1 MENLSV
7 AIIQT
12 ELKWEDIDENLLRL
26 TEKLNQVSDTD
37 LIILPEMF
45 STGFTMNAKL
55 VAERESGKAVNWLI
69 KMASSKKT
77 AISGS
82 LVIEENGNYY
92 NRLFFVFP
100 NGKYE
105 TYDKKHLFTLAREH
119 EHYSAGSEKIIV
131 NYKGFKICPLVC
143 YDLRFPVWI
152 RNVEEYDLLIFVA
165 NWPNKRVKAW
175 DALLKA
181 RSIENMCYT
190 IGVNRVGLDGNDH
203 LYSGH
208 SAVYDAL
215 GEKISKENK
224 EVEFIEKV
232 TLSLE
237 SVTKTRKNFGFLR
250 DRDAFNLI

>member
-69 KMASSKKT
+69 KMATSKKT
-77 AISGS
+77 AITGS

-100 NGKYE
+100 NGKYK
-105 TYDKKHLFTLAREH
+105 TYDKKHLFTLAKEH

-190 IGVNRVGLDGNDH
+190 CL
-203 LYSGH
+203 LYTS
-208 SAVYDAL
+208 DAAD
-215 GEKISKENK
+215 E
-224 EVEFIEKV
+224 
-232 TLSLE
+232 
-237 SVTKTRKNFGFLR
+237 
-250 DRDAFNLI
+250 

>member
-12 ELKWEDIDENLLRL
+12 KLKWEDIDENLFRL

-69 KMASSKKT
+69 KMATSKKT
-77 AISGS
+77 AITGS

-100 NGKYE
+100 NGKYK
-105 TYDKKHLFTLAREH
+105 TYDKKHLFTLAKEH

-175 DALLKA
+175 GALLKA

-224 EVEFIEKV
+224 ETEFIEKV

-237 SVTKTRKNFGFLR
+237 SVTKTRKDFGFLK

>member
-12 ELKWEDIDENLLRL
+12 ELKWEDIDENLFRL

-69 KMASSKKT
+69 KMATSKKT
-77 AISGS
+77 AITGS

-100 NGKYE
+100 NGKYK
-105 TYDKKHLFTLAREH
+105 TYDKKHLFTLAKEH

-215 GEKISKENK
+215 GEKISKEKK
-224 EVEFIEKV
+224 ETEFIEKV

-237 SVTKTRKNFGFLR
+237 FVTKTRKDFGFLR

>member
-45 STGFTMNAKL
+45 STGFTMDAKL

-69 KMASSKKT
+69 KMATSKNT
-77 AISGS
+77 AITGS

-105 TYDKKHLFTLAREH
+105 TYDKKHLFTLAKEH

-208 SAVYDAL
+208 SAVYNAL

-224 EVEFIEKV
+224 ETEFIEKV

-237 SVTKTRKNFGFLR
+237 SVTKTRKEFGFLR

>member
-69 KMASSKKT
+69 KMATSKKT
-77 AISGS
+77 AITGS

-100 NGKYE
+100 NGKYK
-105 TYDKKHLFTLAREH
+105 TYDKKHLFTLAKEH

-224 EVEFIEKV
+224 ETEFIEKV

-237 SVTKTRKNFGFLR
+237 SVTKTRKDFGFLK

>member
-37 LIILPEMF
+37 LMILPEMF

-69 KMASSKKT
+69 KMATSKKT
-77 AISGS
+77 AITGS

-100 NGKYE
+100 NGKYK
-105 TYDKKHLFTLAREH
+105 TYDKKHLFTLAKEH

-224 EVEFIEKV
+224 ETEFIEKV

-237 SVTKTRKNFGFLR
+237 SVTKTRKDFGFLK

>member
-1 MENLSV
+1 
-7 AIIQT
+7 
-12 ELKWEDIDENLLRL
+12 
-26 TEKLNQVSDTD
+26 
-37 LIILPEMF
+37 MF

-69 KMASSKKT
+69 KMATSKNT
-77 AISGS
+77 AITGS

-105 TYDKKHLFTLAREH
+105 TYDKKHLFTLAKEH

-224 EVEFIEKV
+224 ETGFIEKV

-237 SVTKTRKNFGFLR
+237 SVTKTRKDFGFLR

>member
-12 ELKWEDIDENLLRL
+12 ELKWEDIDENLFRL

-69 KMASSKKT
+69 KMATSKKT
-77 AISGS
+77 AITGS

-105 TYDKKHLFTLAREH
+105 TYDKKHLFTLAKEH

-215 GEKISKENK
+215 GEKISKEKK
-224 EVEFIEKV
+224 ETEFIEKV

-237 SVTKTRKNFGFLR
+237 FVTKTRKDFGFLR

>member
-12 ELKWEDIDENLLRL
+12 ELKWEDIDENLFRL

-69 KMASSKKT
+69 KMATSKKT
-77 AISGS
+77 AITGS

-100 NGKYE
+100 NGKYK
-105 TYDKKHLFTLAREH
+105 TYDKKHLFTLAKEH

-215 GEKISKENK
+215 GEKISKEKK
-224 EVEFIEKV
+224 ETEFIEKV

-237 SVTKTRKNFGFLR
+237 SVRKTRKDFGFLR

>member
-69 KMASSKKT
+69 KMATSKNT
-77 AISGS
+77 AITGS

-105 TYDKKHLFTLAREH
+105 TYDKKHLFTLAKEH
-119 EHYSAGSEKIIV
+119 EHYSGGSEKIIV

-224 EVEFIEKV
+224 ETEFIEKV

-237 SVTKTRKNFGFLR
+237 SVAKTRKEFGFLR

>member
-69 KMASSKKT
+69 KMATSKNT
-77 AISGS
+77 AITGS

-105 TYDKKHLFTLAREH
+105 TYDKKHLFTLAKEH

-208 SAVYDAL
+208 SAVYNAL

-224 EVEFIEKV
+224 ETEFIEKV

-237 SVTKTRKNFGFLR
+237 SVTKTRKDFGFLR

>member
-26 TEKLNQVSDTD
+26 TEKLNQVSETD

-45 STGFTMNAKL
+45 STGFTMNSKL

-69 KMASSKKT
+69 KMATSKKT
-77 AISGS
+77 AITGS

-100 NGKYE
+100 NGKYK
-105 TYDKKHLFTLAREH
+105 TYDKKHLFTLAKEH

-224 EVEFIEKV
+224 ETEFIEKV

-237 SVTKTRKNFGFLR
+237 FVTKTRKDFGFLR